1 MGVDARRGVRS
12 MPSRTPSTVHGI
24 STRNKGKRPNA
35 KQSSPTIYDD
45 VTMLKKASRRKMC
58 SIKPAIVNAVA
69 RKYGHRLLGSQYTLG
84 KNFTKKEDILVCAFM
99 AVYWRGPGSMAPI
112 TEAYT
117 IMDHP
122 PWRDVSQLR
131 CRWKEARYHAS
142 THPPSPPCSCKRLHC
157 AQVLLKSESIMQAD
171 DYKHLRGS
179 LLSRPNRRDLKRFR
193 VPHSQAPPQ
202 AQAPTEVETSI
213 KKKRKRRNR
222 RPKKLPTE
230 VEEELLNLVGAAERD
245 EMTCAPPP
253 SPIDA
258 DIDDFVNGL
267 FADVA
272 QNTLEALETLD
283 DDDDSANNTATVSRT
298 FTPPFVPTVSDCV
311 PKMTATKYSLY
322 TFGSVLRVVG
332 PTGPFNLSFSPLK
345 SWQKRDRARLLMST
359 QTRMTDYHKVK
370 KRPYTTAEEHCKVAA
385 EKVVE

>member
-1 MGVDARRGVRS
+1 M
-12 MPSRTPSTVHGI
+12 
-24 STRNKGKRPNA
+24 
-35 KQSSPTIYDD
+35 
-45 VTMLKKASRRKMC
+45 
-58 SIKPAIVNAVA
+58 
-69 RKYGHRLLGSQYTLG
+69 
-84 KNFTKKEDILVCAFM
+84 
-99 AVYWRGPGSMAPI
+99 
-112 TEAYT
+112 
-117 IMDHP
+117 
-122 PWRDVSQLR
+122 
-131 CRWKEARYHAS
+131 
-142 THPPSPPCSCKRLHC
+142 
-157 AQVLLKSESIMQAD
+157 QVD

-202 AQAPTEVETSI
+202 AQAPTQVETSI
-213 KKKRKRRNR
+213 KKKRNHRNR
-222 RPKKLPTE
+222 RPKKRPT
-230 VEEELLNLVGAAERD
+230 VAEEDLLNLVGAAERD

-283 DDDDSANNTATVSRT
+283 DDYDSANNTATVSRT
-298 FTPPFVPTVSDCV
+298 LTPSFVPTVSDCV
-311 PKMTATKYSLY
+311 PKMTATKCSLY
-322 TFGSVLRVVG
+322 TFGSVLRIVG

-370 KRPYTTAEEHCKVAA
+370 KKTYTTAEEHCKAAA
-385 EKVVE
+385 EKVGKVAE